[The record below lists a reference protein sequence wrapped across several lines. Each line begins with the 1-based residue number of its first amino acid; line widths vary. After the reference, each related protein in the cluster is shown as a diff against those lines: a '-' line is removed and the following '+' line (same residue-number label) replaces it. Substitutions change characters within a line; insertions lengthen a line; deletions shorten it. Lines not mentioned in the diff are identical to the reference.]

1 MRNLIRSL
9 ASVCAVLTL
18 MGSLGCG
25 DSSGPAVGAG
35 PDGENQPPETL
46 DQRRTRWTTEN
57 AGRPR
62 GVPATFELSGN
73 PIHISGAGR
82 GQVDSGVLATGPL
95 FPDDKHYLFFA
106 DAQVGAEK
114 GLLVL
119 EGQRIQIAGGTLGQ
133 VELGA
138 VSTRT
143 HLENGTASPAVELS
157 TAYATGGTKP
167 DVTFPEDW
175 SDAKS
180 ALFFSDPTSV
190 SPGNLLL
197 TGFTRGILVT
207 ATGNTALSGSVTITS
222 AGRMYWDGASHIE
235 VTSSTLEY
243 GGFALGGKVSAGS
256 LTSSELA
263 AAPPL
268 PSAVMGLDAKITV
281 QPGTVRSA
289 DTFRLTQ
296 AVTEQGLLIPSELEV
311 SYDATP
317 LTLKKSQRG
326 LVPVIFREKTLR
338 GQAVLSDLQVT
349 GSGKEAVRVA
359 LGEVETTVE
368 QLWDSVGEAG
378 IAAPFLALPI
388 AIVTPFLAL
397 GEWLSCAFSTCPKA
411 FPVWMETGTVSRF
424 HIIVQGELPPGS
436 YEANV
441 TLTGR
446 NYAPFT
452 VPVRFTITE

>member
-256 LTSSELA
+256 LTSTELA

>member
-18 MGSLGCG
+18 LGSLGCG

-35 PDGENQPPETL
+35 PDDENQPPETL
-46 DQRRTRWTTEN
+46 DQRRARWMTES

-73 PIHISGAGR
+73 PIHISGKGR
-82 GQVDSGVLATGPL
+82 VQVASGVLATGPL
-95 FPDDKHYLFFA
+95 FPDGKHYLFFA
-106 DAQVGAEK
+106 DAQVGAET

-133 VELGA
+133 VEIGA
-138 VSTRT
+138 VTTRT
-143 HLENGTASPAVELS
+143 HLEDGTASPAVELS
-157 TAYATGGTKP
+157 TAYVTGGTKP
-167 DVTFPEDW
+167 QVTFPEDW

-180 ALFFSDPTSV
+180 ALFFSDAASV

-197 TGFTRGILVT
+197 SGFSRGVLIT
-207 ATGNTALSGSVTITS
+207 ATGNTALPGSVTITS
-222 AGRMYWDGASHIE
+222 ASQMYWDDASRIE

-243 GGFALGGKVSAGS
+243 GGFALGGKVSEGS
-256 LTSSELA
+256 LASPALA

-268 PSAVMGLDAKITV
+268 PSAVMGLEAKITV

-296 AVTEQGLLIPSELEV
+296 AVTEPGLLIPAELEV

-317 LTLKKSQRG
+317 LTLKKNQRG

-368 QLWDSVGEAG
+368 QLWDTVGEAG
-378 IAAPFLALPI
+378 IAAPFLAVPLAI
-388 AIVTPFLAL
+388 ATPFIAL
-397 GEWLSCAFSTCPKA
+397 GEWLSCVFSTCPQA

-436 YEANV
+436 YEADV

-446 NYAPFT
+446 NYAAFT

>member
-18 MGSLGCG
+18 LGSLGCG

-35 PDGENQPPETL
+35 PDDENQPPETL
-46 DQRRTRWTTEN
+46 EQRRTRWTTEN

-73 PIHISGAGR
+73 PIHISGKGR
-82 GQVDSGVLATGPL
+82 VQVDSGVLATGPL
-95 FPDDKHYLFFA
+95 FPDNKHYLFFA
-106 DAQVGAEK
+106 NAQVGAET

-119 EGQRIQIAGGTLGQ
+119 EGERIQIAGGTLGQ
-133 VELGA
+133 VEIKA
-138 VSTRT
+138 VTTRT
-143 HLENGTASPAVELS
+143 HLEDGTASPAVELS
-157 TAYATGGTKP
+157 TAYVTGGTKP
-167 DVTFPEDW
+167 QVTFPEDW
-175 SDAKS
+175 SDAKN
-180 ALFFSDPTSV
+180 ALFFSDAASV
-190 SPGNLLL
+190 APGNLLL
-197 TGFTRGILVT
+197 SGFTRGVLVT
-207 ATGNTALSGSVTITS
+207 ATGNTALTGSVTITS
-222 AGRMYWDGASHIE
+222 ASQMYWDDASRIE

-256 LTSSELA
+256 LTSSALA
-263 AAPPL
+263 AAPL
-268 PSAVMGLDAKITV
+268 PSAVMGLEARITV

-296 AVTEQGLLIPSELEV
+296 AVTEQGLLIPAELEV

-338 GQAVLSDLQVT
+338 GQAVLADLQVT

-368 QLWDSVGEAG
+368 QLWDTVGEAG
-378 IAAPFLALPI
+378 IAAPFLAVPLAI
-388 AIVTPFLAL
+388 ATPFIAL
-397 GEWLSCAFSTCPKA
+397 GEWLSCVFSTCPQA

-436 YEANV
+436 YEADV

-446 NYAPFT
+446 NYAAFT

>member
-1 MRNLIRSL
+1 MRNLSRSL

-18 MGSLGCG
+18 LSSLGCG

-35 PDGENQPPETL
+35 PDDENQPPETL
-46 DQRRTRWTTEN
+46 EQRRARWTAEK

-73 PIHISGAGR
+73 PIHISGKGR
-82 GQVDSGVLATGPL
+82 VQVDSGVFATGPL
-95 FPDDKHYLFFA
+95 FPDNKHYLFFA
-106 DAQVGAEK
+106 DAQVGAET

-119 EGQRIQIAGGTLGQ
+119 EGQRIHIAGGSLGQ
-133 VELGA
+133 VEIGA
-138 VSTRT
+138 VATRT
-143 HLENGTASPAVELS
+143 HLEDGTASPAVELS
-157 TAYATGGTKP
+157 TASVTGGTKP
-167 DVTFPEDW
+167 QVTFPENW

-180 ALFFSDPTSV
+180 ALFFSDAASV
-190 SPGNLLL
+190 SPRNLSLS
-197 TGFTRGILVT
+197 GFTRGVLVT
-207 ATGNTALSGSVTITS
+207 ATGHTALPGSVTITS
-222 AGRMYWDGASHIE
+222 ARQMYWDGASRLE

-243 GGFALGGKVSAGS
+243 DGFALGGKVSAGS
-256 LTSSELA
+256 LTSPALA
-263 AAPPL
+263 TAPPL
-268 PSAVMGLDAKITV
+268 PSAVMGLEAKITV

-296 AVTEQGLLIPSELEV
+296 AVTEPGLLIPAELEV

-317 LTLKKSQRG
+317 LTLKKNQRG
-326 LVPVIFREKTLR
+326 LVPVIFREKTLS

-359 LGEVETTVE
+359 LGEVETAVE
-368 QLWDSVGEAG
+368 QLWDTVGEAG
-378 IAAPFLALPI
+378 IAAPFLAVPL
-388 AIVTPFLAL
+388 AITTPFIAL
-397 GEWLSCAFSTCPKA
+397 GEWLSCVFSTCPQA

-436 YEANV
+436 YEADV

-446 NYAPFT
+446 NSAAFT